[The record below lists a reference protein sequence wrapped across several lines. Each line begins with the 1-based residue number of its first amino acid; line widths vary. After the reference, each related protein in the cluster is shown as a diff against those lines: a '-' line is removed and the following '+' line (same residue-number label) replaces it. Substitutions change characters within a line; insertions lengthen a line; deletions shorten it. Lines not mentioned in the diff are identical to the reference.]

1 MARIPDIERGLLN
14 WARWRAQ
21 MQDGGGNFARVDFTT
36 ERVDGG
42 GWDTPSPIPT
52 NDAEAEL
59 YDKAVRALAS
69 ELRQAVEMVYIKG
82 GGMRDKARRLG
93 VSEAT
98 VYLRIDKAHL
108 AISGWLSEH
117 KRAQDEQRR
126 RTEALQRT
134 VGSFSR

>member
-21 MQDGGGNFARVDFTT
+21 MQDGGGNFARVDFTM

-42 GWDTPSPIPT
+42 GWDTPTPIPT
-52 NDAEAEL
+52 NDAEAEV
-59 YDKAVRALAS
+59 YDRAVRALAT

-98 VYLRIDKAHL
+98 VYLRIDRAHI
-108 AISGWLSEH
+108 AISGWLRDR
-117 KRAQDEQRR
+117 KQAQDDQRR
-126 RTEALQRT
+126 RTEDLQRAT
-134 VGSFSR
+134 GGFPR

>member
-21 MQDGGGNFARVDFTT
+21 MQDGGGNFARVDFTA

-42 GWDTPSPIPT
+42 GWDTPTPIPT

-59 YDKAVRALAS
+59 YDKAVKALAS
-69 ELRQAVEMVYIKG
+69 ELRQTVEMVYIKG
-82 GGMRDKARRLG
+82 GGMRDKARRLA

-98 VYLRIDKAHL
+98 VYMRIDKAHI
-108 AISGWLSEH
+108 AISSWLRDH
-117 KRAQDEQRR
+117 KQAQDDQRKR
-126 RTEALQRT
+126 MEALQR
-134 VGSFSR
+134 SARQF